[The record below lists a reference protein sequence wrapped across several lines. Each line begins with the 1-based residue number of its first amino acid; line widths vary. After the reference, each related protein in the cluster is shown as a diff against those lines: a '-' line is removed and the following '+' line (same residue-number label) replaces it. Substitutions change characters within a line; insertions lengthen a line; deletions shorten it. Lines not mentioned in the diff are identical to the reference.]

1 MASNVSNVQDSAPA
15 PAQPRRS
22 SLRGL
27 SPSSNPER
35 RSSRR
40 ERLSGRGFFPT
51 TSDDEYDEE
60 ADAEARVGLLTT
72 LATRMAWFFG
82 ANATINLPLRLV
94 FLRQASRPLGRP
106 NNSLVAGVAG
116 ILPPLAARRPP
127 SVGEP
132 SASWRSVLGSTALIG
147 ASEMSA
153 GLFAGAI
160 AMFLDLGH
168 IPSVTEWQ
176 EHEKLSI
183 FGLVSRKQLA
193 AFTSKFLTGACFYP
207 FFAVM
212 PILVANHR
220 WSGLGDFFSNMLH
233 NRNSFW
239 NAVLLNMIKYSVID
253 LAPWLELKLYN
264 YLKLEPEEYDPAQE
278 NWEHEVEPFFST
290 RQFEKYGLSLT
301 STVLACLLYVPLDVL
316 TTQLVLYP
324 SQYSGIADC
333 FRKIWRVEGLS
344 GLYRGFWANLLSEQ
358 ELLFI

>member
-1 MASNVSNVQDSAPA
+1 
-15 PAQPRRS
+15 
-22 SLRGL
+22 
-27 SPSSNPER
+27 
-35 RSSRR
+35 
-40 ERLSGRGFFPT
+40 
-51 TSDDEYDEE
+51 
-60 ADAEARVGLLTT
+60 
-72 LATRMAWFFG
+72 
-82 ANATINLPLRLV
+82 V

-127 SVGEP
+127 SVVEP
-132 SASWRSVLGSTALIG
+132 ATSWRYVLGSTALIG
-147 ASEMSA
+147 ASEVSA
-153 GLFAGAI
+153 GLLAGAI
-160 AMFLDLGH
+160 TMFLDLGH
-168 IPSVTEWQ
+168 IPSVTELH
-176 EHEKLSI
+176 EHEKVSI

-193 AFTSKFLTGACFYP
+193 AFAGKLLTGACFYP

-212 PILVANHR
+212 PTLVANHR

-239 NAVLLNMIKYSVID
+239 NAVLLNVIKYAVID

-264 YLKLEPEEYDPAQE
+264 YLKLEPEEFDPAKE
-278 NWEHEVEPFFST
+278 NWEHEVEPFFSM
-290 RQFEKYGLSLT
+290 RHFEKYGLSLT

-324 SQYSGIADC
+324 SQYSGIVDC